1 MLDCMRQT
9 DSVRTLDDKEL
20 KMNMKKRIGVG
31 FWVVILFALVGCGT
45 QANRVNQNIVN
56 EADSFNLYRRV
67 AVINLLDNEPLF
79 ELTGFFSLED
89 TGDRITV
96 TVQTGPD
103 SFQRHMINVNE
114 FVFWIV
120 EDLNQIEV
128 SPYTHTIII
137 QPEMFRLFDVDVRN

>member
-1 MLDCMRQT
+1 
-9 DSVRTLDDKEL
+9 
-20 KMNMKKRIGVG
+20 MKKCIGI
-31 FWVVILFALVGCGT
+31 ILISMVLIGLVGCGP
-45 QANRVNQNIVN
+45 QASRVNRNIIE
-56 EADSFNLYRRV
+56 EADNFNLYRRV

-89 TGDRITV
+89 AGDRITV
-96 TVQTGPD
+96 TVQTGTD

-137 QPEMFRLFDVDVRN
+137 QPEMFRMFEVDVRN

>member
-1 MLDCMRQT
+1 
-9 DSVRTLDDKEL
+9 
-20 KMNMKKRIGVG
+20 MKKRVG
-31 FWVVILFALVGCGT
+31 SIVGLVILIVLIGCSP
-45 QANRVNQNIVN
+45 QADRVNQNIVN
-56 EADSFNLYRRV
+56 EADNFNLYRRV

-89 TGDRITV
+89 SGDRITV

-103 SFQRHMINVNE
+103 AFQRHMINVNE

-128 SPYTHTIII
+128 NPFSHTIII
-137 QPEMFRLFDVDVRN
+137 QPEMFRVFEVEVR

>member
-1 MLDCMRQT
+1 
-9 DSVRTLDDKEL
+9 
-20 KMNMKKRIGVG
+20 MKKRVG
-31 FWVVILFALVGCGT
+31 SIVGLVILIVLIGCSP
-45 QANRVNQNIVN
+45 QADRVNQNIVN
-56 EADSFNLYRRV
+56 EADNFNLYRRV

-89 TGDRITV
+89 SGDRITV

-103 SFQRHMINVNE
+103 AFQRHMINVNE

-128 SPYTHTIII
+128 SP
-137 QPEMFRLFDVDVRN
+137 

>member
-1 MLDCMRQT
+1 
-9 DSVRTLDDKEL
+9 
-20 KMNMKKRIGVG
+20 MKKIIMTG
-31 FWVVILFALVGCGT
+31 ILLATLFLLASCSP
-45 QANRVNQNIVN
+45 QAGRVNRNIIN
-56 EADSFNLYRRV
+56 EADNFNLYRRV

-89 TGDRITV
+89 AGDRITV
-96 TVQTGPD
+96 TVQTGSE

-128 SPYTHTIII
+128 NPFSHTIII
-137 QPEMFRLFDVDVRN
+137 QPEMFRVFEVEVR